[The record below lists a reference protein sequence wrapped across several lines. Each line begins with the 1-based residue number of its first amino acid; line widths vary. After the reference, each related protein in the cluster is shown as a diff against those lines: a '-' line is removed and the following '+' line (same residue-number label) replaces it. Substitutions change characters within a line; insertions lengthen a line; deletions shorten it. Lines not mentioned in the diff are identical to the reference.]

1 MDIDL
6 DKLKSIIDDA
16 RRISVIKMLV
26 FKDLNEKIKTKI
38 DSKPN
43 NFYKPNEQDIRT
55 QDDFNS
61 FINSL
66 SDKIIKEI

>member
-16 RRISVIKMLV
+16 RRISEIKMLV

-38 DSKPN
+38 ESKPN
-43 NFYKPNEQDIRT
+43 NFYKPTEQDIQT